1 MGWLTLHVFTTS
13 DPLFILAVL
22 SSSSPVDLLLLPGMS
37 SIIYFINAPPHKL
50 NWIILVVHAGQAF
63 DRTGRRLGRGG
74 G

>member
-1 MGWLTLHVFTTS
+1 
-13 DPLFILAVL
+13 L
-22 SSSSPVDLLLLPGMS
+22 SSSAPVDLLLLPGMS

-63 DRTGRRLGRGG
+63 DRSGRRLGRGG